1 MTCVTSC
8 SRMETSLPRANQNC
22 MGEHD
27 TAWAAGVKGITETC
41 GLVTLLSRDD
51 CRISLPGS
59 MMKQHEL
66 FRNSVSFRAGAGHLR
81 AEEIAG
87 DCAPGRENAQRI
99 PAGFERIQIA
109 DRAGDRA
116 PGSGKYAED
125 GARAQPNARRYR
137 EPEFAHRKRG

>member
-66 FRNSVSFRAGAGHLR
+66 LRDNLSFLSGADHLR
-81 AEEIAG
+81 AQEVARN
-87 DCAPGRENAQRI
+87 CPPGGEGAQRV
-99 PAGFERIQIA
+99 PAGFERVQVA
-109 DRAGDRA
+109 DRAGDRT
-116 PGSGKYAED
+116 PRSGE
-125 GARAQPNARRYR
+125 
-137 EPEFAHRKRG
+137 